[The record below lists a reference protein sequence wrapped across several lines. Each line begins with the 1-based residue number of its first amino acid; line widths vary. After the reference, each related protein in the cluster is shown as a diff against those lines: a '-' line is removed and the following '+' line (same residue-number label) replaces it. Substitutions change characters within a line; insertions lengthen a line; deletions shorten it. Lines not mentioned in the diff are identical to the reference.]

1 MRVCSVCLLIAG
13 FALICSSSAT
23 AQTSAA
29 AAGVGVRVGVSGH
42 TRAGNFTGYDVV
54 GSLPL
59 PWRWG
64 GDAGWSLATNVE
76 GTAGILIGGGQT
88 GFVGSA
94 GPSLTIRRAGFPL
107 YVDGGTAAALI
118 SEHRFGRKN
127 FGTFIQFISHISI
140 LLQLGP
146 VNTGYRL
153 QHMSNASIDEDNPG
167 VNLHMLEVRYRF

>member
-1 MRVCSVCLLIAG
+1 MRVLHAGLLAA
-13 FALICSSSAT
+13 ALTVAVSAT
-23 AQTSAA
+23 AMCQPRAA
-29 AAGVGVRVGVSGH
+29 ALGIRIGVSGE

-54 GSLPL
+54 GSRRL

-64 GDAGWSLATNVE
+64 DRAAWSLETNVE

-94 GPSLTIRRAGFPL
+94 GPSLTIRRGGVPL

-118 SEHRFGRKN
+118 SERRFGSKN
-127 FGTFIQFISHISI
+127 FGTYIQFISHISL

-146 VNTGYRL
+146 VSTGYRL

>member
-1 MRVCSVCLLIAG
+1 MRVRSLCLCLS
-13 FALICSSSAT
+13 ALALLGSSSAS
-23 AQTSAA
+23 AQASRG
-29 AAGVGVRVGVSGH
+29 AAGIGVRVGVSGQ
-42 TRAGNFTGYDVV
+42 TRAGNFTGYDLV

-64 GDAGWSLATNVE
+64 GDSGWSLETNVE

-127 FGTFIQFISHISI
+127 FGTFIQFISHISF

-153 QHMSNASIDEDNPG
+153 QHMSNASIDENNPG

>member
-1 MRVCSVCLLIAG
+1 MRVRSYCLLVTALAVIGPTAALAQAPAG
-13 FALICSSSAT
+13 
-23 AQTSAA
+23 
-29 AAGVGVRVGVSGH
+29 AAGLGVRVGVSGH
-42 TRAGNFTGYDVV
+42 TRAGNFTGYDLV

-64 GDAGWSLATNVE
+64 SAEAWSFDTNVE
-76 GTAGILIGGGQT
+76 GTVGILIGGGQT

-94 GPSLTIRRAGFPL
+94 GPSLTIRRSGIPL

-153 QHMSNASIDEDNPG
+153 QHMSNASIDEHNPG